1 MPRVWNV
8 SLLIIFECIPC
19 YSYDSWCRESCLF
32 CSVPFLQETLLA
44 FGCVLSCCSSF
55 PSTKKQTNKWNKTKI
70 KSRYYPWSPT
80 SKFLST
86 QLVIY
91 DHDSDIAPGNKDSFS
106 QQTFPIIVTF
116 LEIGSSKVYL
126 LYGMWYCTV
135 LIPNYVSLGSCKAVI
150 LHACILSSK
159 ITKRKLA
166 DELATALSVCT
177 KKAWHTMW
185 ER

>member
-1 MPRVWNV
+1 MYTVLQLWQLMPWILFV
-8 SLLIIFECIPC
+8 
-19 YSYDSWCRESCLF
+19 LF
-32 CSVPFLQETLLA
+32 CSISTGNVVGLRMCFKLLFKLPFN
-44 FGCVLSCCSSF
+44 
-55 PSTKKQTNKWNKTKI
+55 KNKQTNKWNKTKI

-150 LHACILSSK
+150 LHDCILSSK